1 MKRCVVSWEICFEK
15 FFFLTTCCNYTNNVR
30 HCGASVV
37 VFTCE
42 NLLPRIRGSM
52 TCPVPLVA
60 TRSKTGTCPSGFNG
74 YHCRVWE
81 VLENE
86 MRSISTNI
94 VLGFKEVVN
103 GVKTVDCNG
112 STKLL
117 VTPMTIRVNMM
128 HDLCQNASCK
138 KINKLQWDIFSWE
151 DCSE

>member
-1 MKRCVVSWEICFEK
+1 
-15 FFFLTTCCNYTNNVR
+15 
-30 HCGASVV
+30 
-37 VFTCE
+37 
-42 NLLPRIRGSM
+42 
-52 TCPVPLVA
+52 
-60 TRSKTGTCPSGFNG
+60 
-74 YHCRVWE
+74 
-81 VLENE
+81 

-138 KINKLQWDIFSWE
+138 KINKLQ
-151 DCSE
+151 